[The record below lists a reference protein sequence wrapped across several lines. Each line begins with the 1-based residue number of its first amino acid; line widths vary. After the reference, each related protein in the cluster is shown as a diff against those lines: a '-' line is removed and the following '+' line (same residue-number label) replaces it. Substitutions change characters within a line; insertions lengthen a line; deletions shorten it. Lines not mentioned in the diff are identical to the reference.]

1 MRTLSVPAIAIA
13 IFLGVA
19 AAACSADD
27 TGTVAVS
34 LTGHGPSGTT
44 YRLRHAEIIVTGAEA
59 TRVFHTESDP
69 GRTALSADLPP
80 GDYTLAIPDGWF
92 LDRERP
98 DGTFAAIDAELV
110 SANPAPFTITAS
122 AATRVT
128 LRFRAGGEE
137 VPLDDGTLEVDLDVE
152 EVDATPPPP
161 PDAAPVPDAAPPGSG
176 PLATGDDMLPGE
188 ILTPG
193 TTIQSSSYRFGV
205 RTDGRVELTMTLFN
219 IPVWTSTVAGSVLV
233 MQLDGNL
240 VLYTA
245 NGTPVWASDTFNH
258 PGAILR
264 VDSNGVFIRQG
275 TTVLWQLP

>member
-1 MRTLSVPAIAIA
+1 MRTLSVSAIAVTIA
-13 IFLGVA
+13 LGVA

-80 GDYTLAIPDGWF
+80 GSYTLAIPDGWF

-98 DGTFAAIDAELV
+98 DGTFAAIDAELI
-110 SANPAPFTITAS
+110 SANPTPFTITAS

-161 PDAAPVPDAAPPGSG
+161 PDAAPAPDAAPPGSG
-176 PLATGDDMLPGE
+176 PLASGDDMLPGE

-193 TTIQSSSYRFGV
+193 TSVQSSNYRFRL
-205 RTDGRVELTMTLFN
+205 RTDGVVELVISPFN
-219 IPVWTSTVAGSVLV
+219 LPAWSSGVAGSVLV

-245 NGTPVWASDTFNH
+245 AGTPVWASETWGH
-258 PGAILR
+258 PGAFLR
-264 VDSNGVFIRQG
+264 VESSGVFIREG
-275 TTVLWQLP
+275 TTVLWQR

>member
-1 MRTLSVPAIAIA
+1 MRTLFVSAIAATIA
-13 IFLGVA
+13 LGVA
-19 AAACSADD
+19 AAACGAHD

-80 GDYTLAIPDGWF
+80 GSYTLAIPDGWF

-98 DGTFAAIDAELV
+98 DGTFAAIDAELI
-110 SANPAPFTITAS
+110 SANPTPFTITAS

-161 PDAAPVPDAAPPGSG
+161 PDAAPAPDAAPPGSG
-176 PLATGDDMLPGE
+176 PLASGDDMLPGE

-193 TTIQSSSYRFGV
+193 TSVQSSNYRFRLRSDGV
-205 RTDGRVELTMTLFN
+205 VELLLLPFN
-219 IPVWTSTVAGSVLV
+219 LPAWSSGVAGSVLV

-245 NGTPVWASDTFNH
+245 AGTPVWASETWGH
-258 PGAILR
+258 PGAFLR
-264 VDSNGVFIRQG
+264 VESSGVFIREG
-275 TTVLWQLP
+275 TTVLWQR